1 MLEHETLNDVAFTQM
16 SCFVDDIVPEL
27 LRALADTSDE
37 VVIVGVSVI
46 AEICDPKYDNERNLF
61 GSFVRNLLNYFKL
74 EDSLRVNRAPF
85 IIR

>member
-1 MLEHETLNDVAFTQM
+1 M
-16 SCFVDDIVPEL
+16 SRFVDDIIPEL
-27 LRALADTSDE
+27 LRALADPSDE

-46 AEICDPKYDNERNLF
+46 AEICDPKYDKERNLF